1 MTELKPC
8 PFCNGNAKWDKDW
21 QAVVCTNCGAS
32 TRHSILVTRKKKEA
46 IEAWN
51 RRAEIKGKEGKIS
64 PNWHTGTPTE
74 NGYYLLRLNYANLL
88 FDVALLKDGKFK
100 STHDYEIAVSYILA
114 WQRIEP
120 YKEES

>member
-1 MTELKPC
+1 MREISTE
-8 PFCNGNAKWDKDW
+8 
-21 QAVVCTNCGAS
+21 
-32 TRHSILVTRKKKEA
+32 
-46 IEAWN
+46 
-51 RRAEIKGKEGKIS
+51 EIKGKEGKTS